1 MIRRVLAAINRLPI
15 GERAVRC
22 GGDRLYADTLDRYVA
37 AVAWSR
43 GWLAGRERAFI
54 ERTLGPGMVAVD
66 VGANV
71 GFHTLLM
78 ARCVGVTG
86 RVHAIEPE
94 PRNFRLLTRAVEEA
108 GYRQVRLHRAAA
120 ARAAGRAPLYVAGDN
135 RGDHRL
141 TPAAEARA
149 QVTVPTV
156 VLDELL
162 AEEARIDLVK
172 IDVQGAEVEVLAGL
186 ANTLARR
193 PPPHLLCELSPD
205 LLARAGANG
214 DAFFAPFRRAALG
227 PHRLERDG
235 TPVPISEED
244 AWRLASTAGYETLC
258 FPRPGS

>member
-1 MIRRVLAAINRLPI
+1 VIRRVLAAINRLPI

-37 AVAWSR
+37 AIAWSR
-43 GWLAGRERAFI
+43 GWLAAGERAFI
-54 ERTLGPGMVAVD
+54 ERTLRAGMVVVD

-78 ARCVGVTG
+78 ARCVGATG
-86 RVHAIEPE
+86 RVHAVEPE
-94 PRNFRLLTRAVEEA
+94 PRNFKLLTRAIEEA

-120 ARAAGRAPLYVAGDN
+120 ARTAGRVPLYVAGDN

-149 QVTVPTV
+149 QVTVSTV
-156 VLDELL
+156 PLDDLL
-162 AEEARIDLVK
+162 ADEARIDFIK

-186 ANTLARR
+186 ARVLASR
-193 PPPHLLCELSPD
+193 PPPRLLCELSPD
-205 LLARAGANG
+205 LLARAGASA
-214 DAFFAPFRRAALG
+214 DAFFGPLRRAGLT

-235 TPVPISEED
+235 TPRPLSEGE
-244 AWRLASTAGYETLC
+244 AWRRAASRGYETVC
-258 FPRPGS
+258 FTPTRS